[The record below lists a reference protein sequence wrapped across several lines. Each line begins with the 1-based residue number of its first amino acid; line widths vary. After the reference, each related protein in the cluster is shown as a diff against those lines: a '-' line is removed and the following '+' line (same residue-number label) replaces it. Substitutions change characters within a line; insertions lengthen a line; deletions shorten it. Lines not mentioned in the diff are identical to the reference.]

1 MKTTSWRPIVTIVV
15 LVAAVICIMP
25 TLQMIAK
32 KLEEPTL
39 WPKKQINLGLDLQGG
54 MHLVLEV
61 DTDKAVENTVNR
73 AFGEIRGFARKN
85 RIRIHGLRQTAPTS
99 IQISLKSN
107 ETIDKDKGLFADE
120 FRDYAI
126 TDAVVDGQP
135 VINMVFKDEE
145 AARVKKLAAEKALM
159 KIRNRVDEYGAR
171 EPDIRPQGE
180 KRILVQ
186 LPGVIDEDKARKEIG
201 RTGNLEFKLVDDVHD
216 VREALKGN
224 PPPGSQI
231 LYYRKDDPERAGRPV
246 LLKKET
252 LLTGDYLSE
261 ARVKFDP
268 SNGQPYVAIKFN
280 TKGSRIF
287 ARITEQNTGK
297 QLAIVLDSEVYS
309 APVIKNKIVG
319 EGMITGNFTDD
330 SAKSLALILREAFP
344 TPVKILYEKTVGPS
358 LGEDSIR
365 KGLISMLIGGALVIL
380 FMMIYYRGA
389 GVIAN
394 VALIINIVLIAGG
407 LAAFNATL
415 TLPGIAGIIL
425 TIGMAV
431 DANVLIFERIREE
444 LRLGKTALAAV
455 DAGFERATLTILDAN
470 VTTLIAALVLFQFG
484 SGPVKGFAVTL
495 SLGVV
500 SSLFTALILSRAIFE
515 FFLVQ
520 RRVKR
525 VSI

>member
-1 MKTTSWRPIVTIVV
+1 MKTTSWRPIVVIIVLLAAGVCILPTIQM
-15 LVAAVICIMP
+15 VAN
-25 TLQMIAK
+25 

-39 WPKKQINLGLDLQGG
+39 WPKKKINLGLDLQGG

-61 DTDKAVENTVNR
+61 DSDKAVENAVNR
-73 AFGEIRGFARKN
+73 TFEEVRGFARKN
-85 RIRIHGLRQTAPTS
+85 RIRIQGLRQTSLTT
-99 IQISLKSN
+99 IQIGLKS
-107 ETIDKDKGLFADE
+107 EADTTEVQGLFADE
-120 FRDYAI
+120 YRDYAVDKTI
-126 TDAVVDGQP
+126 VDGQP
-135 VINMVFKDEE
+135 VIKMVFRPEE
-145 AARVKKLAAEKALM
+145 AERVKRLAAEKALM

-186 LPGVIDEDKARKEIG
+186 LPGVIDENKARSEIG
-201 RTGNLEFKLVDDVHD
+201 RTGNLEFKLVDDIHD
-216 VREALKGN
+216 LRDALKDTV
-224 PPPGSQI
+224 PTGSQI
-231 LYYRKDDPERAGRPV
+231 LYYRQDDPELAGRPV

-252 LLTGDYLSE
+252 LLTGEYLSE
-261 ARVKFDP
+261 ARVRFDP
-268 SNGQPYVAIKFN
+268 SNGQPYVSIKFN

-287 ARITEQNTGK
+287 ARITEKYTGK
-297 QLAIVLDSEVYS
+297 QLAIVLDNEVYS

-365 KGLISMLIGGALVIL
+365 KGLISMIIGGFMVII
-380 FMMIYYRGA
+380 FMLIYYRGA
-389 GVIAN
+389 GIIAN
-394 VALIINIVLIAGG
+394 IALMVNIVLIAGG

-455 DAGFERATLTILDAN
+455 DAGFERASLTILDAN

-515 FFLVQ
+515 FFLVR

-525 VSI
+525 LSI